1 MLVDVSSEFFSSG
14 FAGSGW
20 AIHRNKTT
28 GNTTVTI
35 DELTVRKRMRVYE
48 LEVQKTSAT
57 NGALWISDSFSG
69 DVVEKVS

>member
-1 MLVDVSSEFFSSG
+1 MLGDLSSELFSSG

-20 AIHRNKTT
+20 AIQKNKTT
-28 GNTTVTI
+28 GNTTATF

-48 LEVQKTSAT
+48 LEVQRTSAT

-69 DVVEKVS
+69 YSVEKIT